1 MKYLISA
8 AILLLLALSG
18 TLALARGSGMMG
30 DRTGE
35 GMQGCMQ
42 MMQDMN
48 SGGSRLP
55 NEQWRHEQVA
65 PGGEKLGPEPRAK
78 SSAE

>member
-1 MKYLISA
+1 MKYLIPA
-8 AILLLLALSG
+8 AIALPVVFGG
-18 TLALARGSGMMG
+18 TLALADSSGMMG
-30 DRTGE
+30 STMGL
-35 GMQGCMQ
+35 GMRGCMQ
-42 MMQDMN
+42 MMQGMN
-48 SGGSRLP
+48 GRGSLLP